1 MSATRFGRLHKATAL
16 VPMAL
21 LSAAWTANLLGVNA
35 PLASAGERPDP
46 TLPDGTSVPAQA
58 IEAPASVSDGSM
70 LALGVGDADAQQ
82 IVATASTSGI
92 PSAALA
98 AYQRA
103 ETVINAADAD
113 CHLSWQLIAAIGRVE
128 SNHGRA
134 NGNTLDD
141 NGLATPGIFGVP
153 LNGANRTAEIVDTDA
168 GQFDNDSAYDR
179 AVGPM
184 QFIPSTW
191 SVVGVDADG
200 DGVRNPQDID
210 DAALGTA
217 VYLCSGSD
225 DLGTDAGRSGA
236 VFRYNHSQSYVDLVL
251 DIMDAYLAGDFTSI
265 PNGTVMAGELTKTP
279 PPLHVPG
286 TPTQDAHITKPP
298 VTHAT
303 DETLDPTT
311 TDGGGGTVDD
321 DETTGPTDE
330 ETTGGGNNGGGGV
343 HVPGTH
349 VSIPPLPTTSIPPV
363 DDVLTLAQATIQ
375 CTLDG
380 VNQLL
385 QPQAFQT
392 CLNNYMN
399 PRTAADKTAA
409 ASAKARLE
417 KFYTL
422 PTEAPAN

>member
-1 MSATRFGRLHKATAL
+1 MSAKRFSRLHRATAL

-21 LSAAWTANLLGVNA
+21 LSAAWTANLLSVNA
-35 PLASAGERPDP
+35 PIASAGERHDP

-58 IEAPASVSDGSM
+58 IEAPASVSTGSE
-70 LALGVGDADAQQ
+70 VGDADAQQ
-82 IVATASTSGI
+82 IIATASTSGI

-103 ETVINAADAD
+103 ETVINSADKD
-113 CHLSWQLIAAIGRVE
+113 CHMSWQLIAAIGRVE

-141 NGLATPGIFGVP
+141 NGLATPGIFGVA
-153 LNGANRTAEIVDTDA
+153 LNGSNRTTEIVDTDA
-168 GQFDNDSAYDR
+168 GQFDNDAAYDR

-200 DGVRNPQDID
+200 DGLRNPQDID

-225 DLGTDAGRSGA
+225 DLGTDAGRREA
-236 VFRYNHSQSYVDLVL
+236 IFRYNHSQSYVDLVL

-265 PNGTVMAGELTKTP
+265 PNGTVMAGELTHTP

-286 TPTQDAHITKPP
+286 TPTQDGAHITKPP
-298 VTHAT
+298 HST
-303 DETLDPTT
+303 DDDVDPTT
-311 TDGGGGTVDD
+311 TDGGPGTTDD
-321 DETTGPTDE
+321 GDDTTPTD
-330 ETTGGGNNGGGGV
+330 TTDGGNNGGGNNGGGNNGGP
-343 HVPGTH
+343 HVT
-349 VSIPPLPTTSIPPV
+349 IPPLPTTSIPPV
-363 DDVLTLAQATIQ
+363 DQVLTLAQATVQ

-380 VNQLL
+380 LNQLL
-385 QPQAFQT
+385 DPQAFQT

-399 PRTAADKTAA
+399 P
-409 ASAKARLE
+409 
-417 KFYTL
+417 
-422 PTEAPAN
+422 